1 MVWGSSTP
9 FSEAD
14 ANPKLLL
21 PTRRWTSELA
31 RSATTPM
38 KKYDLN
44 ATTILF
50 LGLLMLFFGLF
61 LFYPVGLLIKG
72 AFVETVI
79 TVSPSQLAEAA
90 EGLARRSDDT
100 RAVAGSREGE
110 QLREL
115 STKARSLASGA
126 SNLAGKPAELA
137 TQIDSLSFL
146 VDELPRKHPAI
157 GEQLDQ
163 LQKSVSS
170 RPTLKFFD
178 LLLSSPL
185 QRESLRNS
193 FLIALLTTAL
203 TTLISLPVAWVMTRF
218 SFRGKAV
225 LGGLL
230 LVPMIMP
237 PFVGA
242 IGLRQL
248 LSRYG
253 SLNLGLMDLG
263 IIPPER
269 PIDWLGGGGFCGI
282 VLLQVLNLYP
292 ILFLNVSAAMANIDP
307 ALREAAQNLG
317 ASGWRLFRT
326 VILPLILPGYF
337 AGAIIVF
344 IWAFTDLGTPLIFG
358 FSRVVPVQIFDA
370 VNEVNTNPMGYTLVV
385 FVLALTVV
393 LFVISK
399 QLLARKRYEMIARG
413 HTLGAEGPATAGQT
427 ALFWT
432 ALGGL
437 ILVALLP
444 HLMVVVQS
452 FSERWFFSVLPDEWT
467 GATYGEIFRDQLT
480 GSSIRNSLLFSGCS
494 ALLDLVL
501 GVIIAWL
508 LTRRRIPWAGLLDAL
523 AMLPLALPGIV
534 LAFGYVAGFDNFKT
548 PWLNEYFNPR
558 NNPTLLLIIS
568 YSVRRLP
575 YIVRSAYAGFQQTS
589 VTLEEAS
596 ANLGASPFRT
606 LRRITLPLVMANL
619 VAGTILTFSFAMLEV
634 SDGLILAMKEQYF
647 PITKMIYQLMG
658 RIDPNAP
665 SVACALGVIG
675 MIILT
680 ASLVVAGKLLGRKM
694 GQLFRA

>member
-1 MVWGSSTP
+1 
-9 FSEAD
+9 
-14 ANPKLLL
+14 
-21 PTRRWTSELA
+21 
-31 RSATTPM
+31 M

-50 LGLLMLFFGLF
+50 LGFLMVFFGLF
-61 LFYPVGLLIKG
+61 LFYPVGLLLKG
-72 AFVETVI
+72 AFVADGRF
-79 TVSPSQLAEAA
+79 S
-90 EGLARRSDDT
+90 
-100 RAVAGSREGE
+100 
-110 QLREL
+110 LRYF
-115 STKARSLASGA
+115 A
-126 SNLAGKPAELA
+126 
-137 TQIDSLSFL
+137 
-146 VDELPRKHPAI
+146 
-157 GEQLDQ
+157 
-163 LQKSVSS
+163 
-170 RPTLKFFD
+170 

-185 QRESLRNS
+185 QRESLFNS
-193 FLIALLTTAL
+193 SLIALLTTAL
-203 TTLISLPVAWVMTRF
+203 TTLISLPLAWVMTRF
-218 SFRGKAV
+218 TFRGKAV

-263 IIPPER
+263 IIPPDR
-269 PIDWLGGGGFCGI
+269 PIDWLGGGGFWGI
-282 VLLQVLNLYP
+282 VMLQVLNLYP

-326 VILPLILPGYF
+326 VIVPFILLGYF

-393 LFVISK
+393 LFVVSK

-413 HTLGAEGPATAGQT
+413 HTVGAEARATTGQT

-432 ALGGL
+432 AIGGL

-467 GATYGEIFRDQLT
+467 GATYGEIFRDKLT

-501 GVIIAWL
+501 GVVIAWL
-508 LTRRRIPWAGLLDAL
+508 LTRRRIPMAGLLDAL

-596 ANLGASPFRT
+596 SNLGASPFRT
-606 LRRITLPLVMANL
+606 LRKITLPLVMANL

-675 MIILT
+675 MVILT
-680 ASLVVAGKLLGRKM
+680 ASLLVAGKLLGKKM